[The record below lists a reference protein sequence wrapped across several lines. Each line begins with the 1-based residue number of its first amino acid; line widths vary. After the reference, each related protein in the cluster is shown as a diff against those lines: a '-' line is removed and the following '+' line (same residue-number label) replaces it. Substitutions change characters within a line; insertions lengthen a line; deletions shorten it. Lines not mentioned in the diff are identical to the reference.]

1 MCVIGAGR
9 RATRG
14 ETARAILAQY
24 YPGLELTPLS
34 GMTIPVD
41 TLTAAP
47 SPQPAALPR
56 RSATGAEADVV
67 APRASAISVM
77 VPPSSPIAAFEI
89 ERMAASAHEQ
99 LARTLGT
106 SVLPM
111 TIRLHDTLDSF
122 RLATN
127 RPWWVSEVAEGT
139 LIDLAP
145 AAVLAQRGGIEASVR
160 MAVAE
165 LLVAGPL
172 AGRAAWVRIG
182 AARYFSVGPTA
193 ARAAS
198 SRTRCPSDAELL
210 LAVSAPAQRDAETRA
225 EACFTRAL
233 ETTPDW
239 RAVQ

>member
-1 MCVIGAGR
+1 
-9 RATRG
+9 
-14 ETARAILAQY
+14 
-24 YPGLELTPLS
+24 
-34 GMTIPVD
+34 
-41 TLTAAP
+41 
-47 SPQPAALPR
+47 
-56 RSATGAEADVV
+56 
-67 APRASAISVM
+67 
-77 VPPSSPIAAFEI
+77 
-89 ERMAASAHEQ
+89 MAASAHDD

-111 TIRLHDTLDSF
+111 TIRLHETLDSF

-127 RPWWVSEVAEGT
+127 RPWWVNEVAEGT

-160 MAVAE
+160 MAIAE

-182 AARYFSVGPTA
+182 AARYFSVGPRA
-193 ARAAS
+193 VRAAS

-225 EACFTRAL
+225 EGCFARAL
-233 ETTPDW
+233 ATTRDW
-239 RAVQ
+239 RAVR

>member
-1 MCVIGAGR
+1 
-9 RATRG
+9 
-14 ETARAILAQY
+14 
-24 YPGLELTPLS
+24 
-34 GMTIPVD
+34 MTIPVD
-41 TLTAAP
+41 TLTAAA
-47 SPQPAALPR
+47 SPQPVAVVLSR
-56 RSATGAEADVV
+56 RSAAGAEADAV
-67 APRASAISVM
+67 APRASGISVM
-77 VPPSSPIAAFEI
+77 VPRASAIGASEI
-89 ERMAASAHEQ
+89 ERIAASAHDG

-106 SVLPM
+106 SVLPI

-127 RPWWVSEVAEGT
+127 RPWWVNEVAEGT

-145 AAVLAQRGGIEASVR
+145 AAMLAQRGGIEASVR
-160 MAVAE
+160 MGVAE

-193 ARAAS
+193 VRAAS

-225 EACFTRAL
+225 EGCFARAL
-233 ETTPDW
+233 ATTRDW
-239 RAVQ
+239 RAVR